1 MPAKKEERGAEID
14 SCSLKISEEKIK
26 ILLYAWEKVYTY
38 GDAESMCTDGII
50 LNRYRQEILHV
61 KSHLENLG
69 SELSYAVPE
78 KMPEEYMAQAET
90 IRTQAQKAAED
101 YFASDDYRYLMTKF
115 SYLNKK
121 QRSETGVT
129 EVYGKVQ
136 SLLNAVDEDNLVVMR
151 ELGTPGIL
159 WEQIQES
166 AKRVRSIP
174 FKITKTP
181 EKEVIKKEDD
191 YQIQGQ
197 LSIYD
202 IEASE
207 AGGNE

>member
-90 IRTQAQKAAED
+90 IRTQAQKAVEV
-101 YFASDDYRYLMTKF
+101 YFASDDYRYLMTKI

-151 ELGTPGIL
+151 ELGTPGML

-202 IEASE
+202 LEAS
-207 AGGNE
+207 

>member
-151 ELGTPGIL
+151 ELGTPGML

-174 FKITKTP
+174 FKITKTS

-202 IEASE
+202 LEAS
-207 AGGNE
+207 

>member
-90 IRTQAQKAAED
+90 IRTQAQKAAEV
-101 YFASDDYRYLMTKF
+101 YFASDDYRYLMTKN

-151 ELGTPGIL
+151 ELGTPGML

-202 IEASE
+202 LEAS
-207 AGGNE
+207 

>member
-90 IRTQAQKAAED
+90 IRTQAQKAAEV
-101 YFASDDYRYLMTKF
+101 YFASNDYRYLMTKI

-151 ELGTPGIL
+151 ELGTPGML

-202 IEASE
+202 LEAS
-207 AGGNE
+207 

>member
-90 IRTQAQKAAED
+90 IRTQAQKAAEV
-101 YFASDDYRYLMTKF
+101 YFASDDYRYLMTKI

-121 QRSETGVT
+121 QR
-129 EVYGKVQ
+129 
-136 SLLNAVDEDNLVVMR
+136 R
-151 ELGTPGIL
+151 H
-159 WEQIQES
+159 
-166 AKRVRSIP
+166 
-174 FKITKTP
+174 
-181 EKEVIKKEDD
+181 
-191 YQIQGQ
+191 IQG
-197 LSIYD
+197 
-202 IEASE
+202 
-207 AGGNE
+207 

>member
-90 IRTQAQKAAED
+90 IRTQAQKAAEV
-101 YFASDDYRYLMTKF
+101 YFASDDYRYLMTKI

-151 ELGTPGIL
+151 ELGTPGML

-181 EKEVIKKEDD
+181 EQEVIKKEDD

-202 IEASE
+202 LEAS
-207 AGGNE
+207 

>member
-202 IEASE
+202 LEAS
-207 AGGNE
+207 

>member
-136 SLLNAVDEDNLVVMR
+136 SLLNAVDEDNLVVMH
-151 ELGTPGIL
+151 ELGTPGML

-202 IEASE
+202 LEAS
-207 AGGNE
+207 

>member
-121 QRSETGVT
+121 QRSETVVT

-202 IEASE
+202 IEAS
-207 AGGNE
+207 

>member
-90 IRTQAQKAAED
+90 IRTQAQKAAEV
-101 YFASDDYRYLMTKF
+101 YFASDDYRYLMTKI
-115 SYLNKK
+115 SYLSKK

-151 ELGTPGIL
+151 ELGTPGML

-202 IEASE
+202 LEAS
-207 AGGNE
+207 

>member
-90 IRTQAQKAAED
+90 IRTQAQKAAEV
-101 YFASDDYRYLMTKF
+101 YFASDDYRYLMTKI

-121 QRSETGVT
+121 QRRETGVT

-151 ELGTPGIL
+151 ELGTPGML

-202 IEASE
+202 LEAS
-207 AGGNE
+207 

>member
-1 MPAKKEERGAEID
+1 MAAKKEERGAEID

-90 IRTQAQKAAED
+90 IRTQAQKAAEV
-101 YFASDDYRYLMTKF
+101 YFASDDYRYLMTKI

-151 ELGTPGIL
+151 ELGTPGML

-202 IEASE
+202 LEAS
-207 AGGNE
+207 

>member
-1 MPAKKEERGAEID
+1 MPAKMQERGTAID
-14 SCSLKISEEKIK
+14 SCSLEIWEEKIK

-50 LNRYRQEILHV
+50 LNRYRQEILYV

-121 QRSETGVT
+121 QRNETGVT

-136 SLLNAVDEDNLVVMR
+136 SLLNAVAEDNLVVMR
-151 ELGTPGIL
+151 ELGTPGML

-166 AKRVRSIP
+166 VKRVQSIP
-174 FKITKTP
+174 FKVTKTL

-191 YQIQGQ
+191 YQVQGQ

-202 IEASE
+202 LETS
-207 AGGNE
+207 

>member
-38 GDAESMCTDGII
+38 GDAESMCKDGII

-90 IRTQAQKAAED
+90 IRTQAQKAAEV
-101 YFASDDYRYLMTKF
+101 YFASDDYRYLMTKI

-151 ELGTPGIL
+151 ELGTPGML

-202 IEASE
+202 LEAS
-207 AGGNE
+207 

>member
-90 IRTQAQKAAED
+90 IRTQAQKAAEV
-101 YFASDDYRYLMTKF
+101 YFASDDYRYLMTKI

-136 SLLNAVDEDNLVVMR
+136 SLLNAVDEANLVVMR
-151 ELGTPGIL
+151 ELGTPGML

-202 IEASE
+202 LEAS
-207 AGGNE
+207 

>member
-90 IRTQAQKAAED
+90 IRTQAQKAAEV

-151 ELGTPGIL
+151 ELGTPGML

-202 IEASE
+202 LEAS
-207 AGGNE
+207 

>member
-1 MPAKKEERGAEID
+1 MPAKMKERRTTID
-14 SCSLKISEEKIK
+14 SCSLEIWEQKLK

-38 GDAESMCTDGII
+38 GDAESMCTDGIV
-50 LNRYRQEILHV
+50 LNRYRQEILHA

-69 SELSYAVPE
+69 SKLSYTVPK
-78 KMPEEYMAQAET
+78 KMPEKYMAQAET
-90 IRTQAQKAAED
+90 IRTQAQKSAED
-101 YFASDDYRYLMTKF
+101 YFSSDDYRYLMAKF

-121 QRSETGVT
+121 QRNETGVT

-136 SLLNAVDEDNLVVMR
+136 SLLNAVAEDDLVVMR
-151 ELGTPGIL
+151 ELGTPGML

-191 YQIQGQ
+191 YQVQGQ

-202 IEASE
+202 LEAS
-207 AGGNE
+207 

>member
-90 IRTQAQKAAED
+90 IRTQAQKAAEV
-101 YFASDDYRYLMTKF
+101 YFASDDYRYLMIKI

-151 ELGTPGIL
+151 ELGTPGML

-202 IEASE
+202 LEAS
-207 AGGNE
+207 

>member
-90 IRTQAQKAAED
+90 IRTQAQKAAEV
-101 YFASDDYRYLMTKF
+101 YFASDDYRYLMTKI

-136 SLLNAVDEDNLVVMR
+136 SLLNAVDKDNLVVMR
-151 ELGTPGIL
+151 ELGTPGML

-202 IEASE
+202 LEAS
-207 AGGNE
+207 

>member
-78 KMPEEYMAQAET
+78 KMPEGYMAQAET

-151 ELGTPGIL
+151 ELGTPGML

-202 IEASE
+202 LEAS
-207 AGGNE
+207 

>member
-151 ELGTPGIL
+151 ELGTPGML

-202 IEASE
+202 LEVS
-207 AGGNE
+207 

>member
-151 ELGTPGIL
+151 ELGTPGML

-202 IEASE
+202 LE
-207 AGGNE
+207 AGNE

>member
-69 SELSYAVPE
+69 SKLSYAVPE

-90 IRTQAQKAAED
+90 IRTQAQKAAEV
-101 YFASDDYRYLMTKF
+101 YFASDDYRYLMTKI

-151 ELGTPGIL
+151 ELGTPGML

-202 IEASE
+202 LEAS
-207 AGGNE
+207 

>member
-38 GDAESMCTDGII
+38 GDAESICTDGII

-151 ELGTPGIL
+151 ELGTPGML

-202 IEASE
+202 LEAS
-207 AGGNE
+207 

>member
-90 IRTQAQKAAED
+90 IRTQAQKSAEV
-101 YFASDDYRYLMTKF
+101 YFASDDYRYLMTKI

-151 ELGTPGIL
+151 ELGTPGML

-202 IEASE
+202 LEAS
-207 AGGNE
+207 

>member
-101 YFASDDYRYLMTKF
+101 YFASDDYRYLMTKI

-151 ELGTPGIL
+151 ELGTPGML

-202 IEASE
+202 LEAS
-207 AGGNE
+207 

>member
-90 IRTQAQKAAED
+90 IRTQAQKAAEV
-101 YFASDDYRYLMTKF
+101 YFASDDYRYLMTKI

-202 IEASE
+202 LEAS
-207 AGGNE
+207 

>member
-38 GDAESMCTDGII
+38 GDAESMCTDWII

-151 ELGTPGIL
+151 ELGTPGML

-202 IEASE
+202 LEAS
-207 AGGNE
+207 

>member
-151 ELGTPGIL
+151 ELGTPRML

-202 IEASE
+202 LEAS
-207 AGGNE
+207 

>member
-14 SCSLKISEEKIK
+14 SCSLKIWEEKIK

-121 QRSETGVT
+121 QRSEAGVT

-151 ELGTPGIL
+151 ELGTPGML

-202 IEASE
+202 LEAS
-207 AGGNE
+207 

>member
-151 ELGTPGIL
+151 ELGTPGML

-202 IEASE
+202 IEAS
-207 AGGNE
+207 